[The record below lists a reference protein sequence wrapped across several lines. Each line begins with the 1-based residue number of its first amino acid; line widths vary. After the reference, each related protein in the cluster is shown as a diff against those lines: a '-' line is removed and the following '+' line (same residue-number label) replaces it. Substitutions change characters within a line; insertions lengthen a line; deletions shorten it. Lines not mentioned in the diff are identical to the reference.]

1 VPSAALKIR
10 LGRTRSASFLAP
22 ALLAAQRWA
31 GARLSKAPFITIPSY
46 HRAGKVGVRT
56 EYDDGVIDVTPE
68 AFGRQLD
75 FLREHCTV
83 IDLAEL
89 LAFVQSGGKRQL
101 PANPV
106 LITFDDGYLDNHHI
120 VLPALVERGLSA
132 VFFVATHYVEER
144 RLFWWDR
151 VSFIVKTTK
160 KERLAITYPESTTL
174 ELGSDRARAEA
185 TRRLLRTIKDWY
197 ALDLDRFLDQLAE
210 AADVQLSREA
220 ERRRADDL
228 LMTWDHVRELR
239 RAGMDVQ
246 SHTHTHRVLQTLP
259 PERLAHELTT
269 SRQKLQDVLG
279 EPIRAVSYP
288 VGKRLM
294 RASHIRRA
302 VEDAGY
308 EIGFSNCS
316 GVNHPWSFD
325 PYDAKRMGT
334 DADMTEGQFRAM
346 IAMPYLAP

>member
-1 VPSAALKIR
+1 M
-10 LGRTRSASFLAP
+10 LAP

-31 GARLSKAPFITIPSY
+31 GRRLAKAPFITVPSY
-46 HRAGKVGVRT
+46 HRAGAVGVRT
-56 EYDDGVIDVTPE
+56 EYDDGVIDVSPE
-68 AFGRQLD
+68 GFGRQLD
-75 FLREHCTV
+75 FLQRHCTV

-89 LAFVQSGGKRQL
+89 LAFVESGGTRQL

-106 LITFDDGYLDNHHI
+106 LITFDDGYLDNHRI
-120 VLPALVERGLSA
+120 VLPALRERGMTA

-151 VSFIVKTTK
+151 VNFIVKTTK
-160 KERLAITYPESTTL
+160 KERLELTYPERTTL
-174 ELGSDRARAEA
+174 ALGSDRARAEA
-185 TRRLLRTIKDWY
+185 THRVLRTIKDSY
-197 ALDLDRFLDQLAE
+197 ALDLDRFLDGLAE
-210 AADVQLSREA
+210 AADVRLSREE
-220 ERRRADDL
+220 ERRRVDEL

-239 RAGMDVQ
+239 AAGMDVQ

-259 PERLAHELTT
+259 PERLADELTT
-269 SRQKLQDVLG
+269 SRKKLEDVLG
-279 EPIRAVSYP
+279 ERIRAVSYP
-288 VGKRLM
+288 VGKRLV
-294 RASHIRRA
+294 RGSHIRRA

-325 PYDAKRMGT
+325 RFDARRMGT
-334 DADMTEGQFRAM
+334 DADMTDGQFRAM